1 MGARQSRAGKMDTPS
16 RKQAARLS
24 HRFAGLT
31 IILGIALTALA
42 SVAGLPPTAQYLPLA
57 LSVVILGLPH
67 GAVDHLVIPR
77 ARGECVTGRSMA
89 AVGLLYLV
97 AGTAYA
103 AVWFLTPVAAFAFFI
118 LLTLAHWG
126 QGDVYALREL
136 TGVTYLESTAQRVG
150 TLLVRGG
157 LPMLIPLIA
166 FPRQY
171 EAVAG
176 ALIGLFD
183 PASAAALEGALT
195 LEVRAAVAIA
205 FGGLIALTLARG
217 FLRSADNRRPWL
229 IDTAETLGLV
239 TYFSLV
245 PPILAIGLYFP
256 LWHSLRHI
264 LRTILLESTAREAL
278 SGGQL
283 TAAFGKFAREAAP
296 LTLGA
301 LVVLGGIWLAV
312 PQTPATVPDVLGL
325 YLVTIAV
332 LTLPHVVVVSILDA
346 EQGIWA

>member
-1 MGARQSRAGKMDTPS
+1 MMGASQSRAGEMDTPG
-16 RKQAARLS
+16 RTQAARLS

-31 IILGIALTALA
+31 ILLGLALTALA

-77 ARGECVTGRSMA
+77 ARGERVNRRSMA
-89 AVGLLYLV
+89 AVGLLYLLV
-97 AGTAYA
+97 GTAYA

-136 TGVTYLESTAQRVG
+136 TGVTYLESTAARVG
-150 TLLVRGG
+150 ALLVRGG

-171 EAVAG
+171 EAVA
-176 ALIGLFD
+176 
-183 PASAAALEGALT
+183 
-195 LEVRAAVAIA
+195 IA
-205 FGGLIALTLARG
+205 FGGLIVLTLARG
-217 FLRSADNRRPWL
+217 FLRSADDRGPWL

-239 TYFSLV
+239 GYFSLV

-264 LRTILLESTAREAL
+264 LRTILLEPTARETL
-278 SGGQL
+278 SEGE
-283 TAAFGKFAREAAP
+283 TKAAFGQFAREATP

-301 LVVLGGIWLAV
+301 LVVLGGVGLAV

>member
-1 MGARQSRAGKMDTPS
+1 MGARQSRADEREVQG

-24 HRFAGLT
+24 HRFAVLT
-31 IILGIALTALA
+31 IGLGIALTALA

-57 LSVVILGLPH
+57 LSVVIFGLPH

-77 ARGECVTGRSMA
+77 ARGEHVTGRSMV
-89 AVGLLYLV
+89 AVGLLYLLV
-97 AGTAYA
+97 GTAYA
-103 AVWFLTPVAAFAFFI
+103 IVWFLTPVVAFVFFI

-126 QGDVYALREL
+126 QGDIYALREL
-136 TGVTYLESTAQRVG
+136 TGVTYLESTAARVG

-176 ALIGLFD
+176 ALVGRFD

-195 LEVRAAVAIA
+195 LQLRAAVAIA

-217 FLRSADNRRPWL
+217 FLRSADRGPWL

-239 TYFSLV
+239 AYFWLV

-264 LRTILLESTAREAL
+264 LRTLLVDTHARNAL
-278 SGGQL
+278 ERGAS
-283 TAAFGKFAREAAP
+283 AAALGRFAREATP

-301 LVVLGGIWLAV
+301 LIVLAAIWLAV
-312 PQTPATVPDVLGL
+312 PQAPTTVSDLLGL

-332 LTLPHVVVVSILDA
+332 LTLPHVVVVTVLDY
-346 EQGIWA
+346 EQGIWT